1 MCLLILLLSE
11 NMTSFVRR
19 EIALMLLQ
27 SENHTVTILALQYS
41 ENTADQGQKCTE
53 VVYFYLHCA
62 SVGTVDSFSKQI
74 AAFQLIFNFVY
85 AFALLRSLPDTSHY
99 SWREIK
105 KERVSHTR
113 YYPSSSFQNTSI
125 SGQTQCS
132 HMAHTLLSDKRD
144 I

>member
-1 MCLLILLLSE
+1 MCSLILLPSE

-19 EIALMLLQ
+19 EVALMLLQ
-27 SENHTVTILALQYS
+27 SQNHTVTILAVQCS

-53 VVYFYLHCA
+53 VAYFYLHCA
-62 SVGTVDSFSKQI
+62 SIATVDSLSKQI
-74 AAFQLIFNFVY
+74 AAFQLIFHFFY
-85 AFALLRSLPDTSHY
+85 AFALLCSLADTSHY

-105 KERVSHTR
+105 KERVSRIR